1 MEFFQALVYCSI
13 VLPSPASPSDFPK
26 TLLPTRKAGNTAS
39 LQRRF
44 QSKGLRVTHRVP
56 LCEWGV
62 CARVCDGAGEGGEEG
77 PVF

>member
-26 TLLPTRKAGNTAS
+26 TVLPTGKAGNTAC

-44 QSKGLRVTHRVP
+44 QSKGL
-56 LCEWGV
+56 V
-62 CARVCDGAGEGGEEG
+62 CHCVSGVCDGAGEGEEG